1 MGPPL
6 VGVARATELFD
17 DPEVRAQVR
26 AWHLEE
32 MPLLEMVDRLDMS
45 GLFDPELRAAIAG
58 LGPDDVKVIRQAFMA
73 AIDEAGKA
81 TTVKYPVDCSIDVIT
96 GPVSVSA
103 GDRDGQTVVVVTPA
117 KTIA

>member
-45 GLFDPELRAAIAG
+45 GLFDPDLRAAIAG
-58 LGPDDVKVIRQAFMA
+58 LSPEDVKVVRQAFLA
-73 AIDEAGKA
+73 AIDAAGKS
-81 TTVKYPVDCSIDVIT
+81 TTVKYPVDCSIDVIS

-103 GDRDGQTVVVVTPA
+103 GERDGQSVVVVSPT
-117 KTIA
+117 KSG

>member
-1 MGPPL
+1 L

-45 GLFDPELRAAIAG
+45 GLFDPELRAVIAG
-58 LGPDDVKVIRQAFMA
+58 LNAEDVKVVRAAFLA
-73 AIDEAGKA
+73 AIDAAGTA
-81 TTVKYPVDCSIDVIT
+81 TTVKYPVDCSINVVS

-103 GDRDGQTVVVVTPA
+103 GERDGQSVVVVKPA
-117 KTIA
+117 KS